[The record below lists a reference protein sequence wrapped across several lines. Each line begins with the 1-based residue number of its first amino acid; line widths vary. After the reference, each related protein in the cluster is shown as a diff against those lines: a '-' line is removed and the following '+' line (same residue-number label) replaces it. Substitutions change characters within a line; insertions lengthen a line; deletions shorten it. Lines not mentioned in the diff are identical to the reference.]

1 LQTRIATML
10 GIDFPLFAFSH
21 CRDVVAA
28 VSKAGGFGVFGAA
41 GCSPAELE
49 TELRWIDAHIDGRP
63 YGVDLLIPEN
73 LAIRTAPGT
82 TARDAAAQIPQQH
95 RQFVADLLRRYD
107 IDPDRPIATSTLSN
121 ADRPVPFQRDTGEL
135 LMEVAFRHP
144 IRLIANALGV
154 PPQSMLERARA
165 HGIPC
170 AALVGAKQHA
180 VRQVQAGV
188 DIIVA
193 QGTEAGGHCGEVST
207 MVLIPEVVR
216 ALRAMG
222 SDRPVLAAGGI
233 MTGRQMAAGMAM
245 GAAGAWTGS
254 VWLATAEAETSEVF
268 REKMVAARSRDTL
281 RSRSR
286 TGKPARQ
293 LRSAWTEAW
302 DAPDSP
308 GTLPMPLQSLLAGPA
323 MKRIDAA
330 VAAGNDKARALVNY
344 YVGQGVG
351 LVEEVRSCRSVVQD
365 FMTEFAEALEDL
377 QALSGGMS

>member
-1 LQTRIATML
+1 LT
-10 GIDFPLFAFSH
+10 
-21 CRDVVAA
+21 
-28 VSKAGGFGVFGAA
+28 
-41 GCSPAELE
+41 
-49 TELRWIDAHIDGRP
+49 
-63 YGVDLLIPEN
+63 
-73 LAIRTAPGT
+73 
-82 TARDAAAQIPQQH
+82 
-95 RQFVADLLRRYD
+95 
-107 IDPDRPIATSTLSN
+107 
-121 ADRPVPFQRDTGEL
+121 PVPAATPQPFDATRALEL
-135 LMEVAFRHP
+135 LEVSFRHP
-144 IRLIANALGV
+144 VRLIANALGV
-154 PPQSMLERARA
+154 PPPSMLQRARA

-170 AALVGAKQHA
+170 AALVGAKEHA
-180 VRQVQAGV
+180 VRQAQAGV

-216 ALRAMG
+216 ALRGMR
-222 SDRPVLAAGGI
+222 SDCPVLAAGGI

-254 VWLATAEAETSEVF
+254 VWLATAEAETSEAF
-268 REKMVAARSRDTL
+268 RDKMKAARSRDTL
-281 RSRSR
+281 RSRCR

-293 LRSAWTEAW
+293 LRSAWTDAW

-308 GTLPMPLQSLLAGPA
+308 GTLPMPLQSLLSGPA

-351 LVEEVRSCRSVVQD
+351 LVDEVRSCRAVVQD

-377 QALSGGMS
+377 QALAGEM

>member
-1 LQTRIATML
+1 MNSRLCTTL
-10 GIDFPLFAFSH
+10 GIDFPLVAFSH

-41 GCSPAELE
+41 SYSPVELE
-49 TELRWIDAHIDGRP
+49 TELAWFDAHIDGRP

-73 LAIRTAPGT
+73 LAIRTEPGT
-82 TARDAAAQIPQQH
+82 TARAAAAQIPEQH
-95 RQFVADLLRRYD
+95 RRFVADLLWRFD
-107 IDPDRPIATSTLSN
+107 IDPDRPIAATALANSD
-121 ADRPVPFQRDTGEL
+121 APVPFQRDTGEH
-135 LMEVAFRHP
+135 LMDVAFRHP

-154 PPQSMLERARA
+154 PPPSMLQRARA

-170 AALVGAKQHA
+170 AALVGAKEHA
-180 VRQVQAGV
+180 LRQAAAGV
-188 DIIVA
+188 DIVVA

-216 ALRAMG
+216 ALRVIG
-222 SDRPVLAAGGI
+222 SDIPVLAAGGI

-254 VWLATAEAETSEVF
+254 VWLATAEAETSEAF

-281 RSRSR
+281 RSRCR

-293 LRSAWTEAW
+293 LRSAWTDAW

-330 VAAGNDKARALVNY
+330 VAAGNNKARALVNY

-351 LVEEVRSCRSVVQD
+351 LIEDVRSCRAVVQD
-365 FMTEFAEALEDL
+365 FMTEFAEALDDL
-377 QALSGGMS
+377 QALAGET

>member
-1 LQTRIATML
+1 LKTRITAML

-28 VSKAGGFGVFGAA
+28 VSRAGGFGVFGAA
-41 GCSPAELE
+41 SFSPDELE
-49 TELRWIDAHIDGRP
+49 TELRWIDSHIDGRP
-63 YGVDLLIPEN
+63 YGVDVLIPEN
-73 LAIRTAPGT
+73 LAMRTEPGT
-82 TARDAAAQIPQQH
+82 TARAAAAQIPAQH
-95 RQFVADLLRRYD
+95 RRFVDDLLRRFD
-107 IDPDRPIATSTLSN
+107 VDPARPTATTALAN
-121 ADRPVPFQRDTGEL
+121 ADAPVPFQRDTGEHL
-135 LMEVAFRHP
+135 IDVAFRHP

-154 PPQSMLERARA
+154 PPESMLQRART

-170 AALVGAKQHA
+170 AALVGAKEHA
-180 VRQVQAGV
+180 VRQAAAGV

-222 SDRPVLAAGGI
+222 HDIPVLAAGGI

-254 VWLATAEAETSEVF
+254 VWLATTEAETSEAF
-268 REKMVAARSRDTL
+268 REKMLAARSRDTV
-281 RSRSR
+281 RSRCR

-293 LRSAWTEAW
+293 LRSAWTDAW

-308 GTLPMPLQSLLAGPA
+308 GTLPMPLQSLLSGPA
-323 MKRIDAA
+323 MRRIDAA
-330 VAAGNDKARALVNY
+330 VAGGNDKAHALVNY

-351 LVEEVRSCRSVVQD
+351 LVEEVSSCRAVVQA
-365 FMTEFAEALEDL
+365 FMTEFAEALEDM
-377 QALSGGMS
+377 QALATG

>member
-1 LQTRIATML
+1 MNSRLCTTL
-10 GIDFPLFAFSH
+10 NIDFPLFAFSH

-28 VSKAGGFGVFGAA
+28 VSRAGGFGVFGAA
-41 GCSPAELE
+41 SFSPAELE
-49 TELRWIDAHIDGRP
+49 TELRWIDAHIGGRP
-63 YGVDLLIPEN
+63 YGVDLLIPEH
-73 LAIRTAPGT
+73 LAVRTEPGT
-82 TARDAAAQIPQQH
+82 TARAAATQIPEQH
-95 RQFVADLLRRYD
+95 RRFVADLLRRFD
-107 IDPDRPIATSTLSN
+107 VDPARPIGSTALAN
-121 ADRPVPFQRDTGEL
+121 ADAPVPFQRDTGEQ

-154 PPQSMLERARA
+154 PPPSMLQRARA

-170 AALVGAKQHA
+170 AALVGAKEHA

-188 DIIVA
+188 DIVVA

-207 MVLIPEVVR
+207 MVLVPEVVR

-222 SDRPVLAAGGI
+222 AENPVLAAGGI

-254 VWLATAEAETSEVF
+254 VWLATAEAETSEAF

-281 RSRSR
+281 RSRCR

-293 LRSAWTEAW
+293 LRSAWTDAW

-308 GTLPMPLQSLLAGPA
+308 GALPMPLQSLLAGPA

-330 VAAGNDKARALVNY
+330 VAGGNDKARALVNY

-351 LVEEVRSCRSVVQD
+351 LVEDVRSCRAVVLD
-365 FMTEFAEALEDL
+365 FMTEFAEALDDL
-377 QALSGGMS
+377 QALAREM